1 MSKDR
6 DLIFDMTEDPEVLT
20 YPAADNEPLQLG
32 GVGDDAAS
40 AADRQVTTPGDVH
53 VAPQMPAPIDGTLRQ
68 FALRVPSVID
78 ECSGIMVFGKRI
90 KSLVF
95 STDLAIIRNVTADA
109 VFAVYPFTPQP
120 IITQALLLAAD
131 IPVFAG
137 VGGGLTQ
144 GQRVVNLAMFAEMQ
158 GATGVVLNAP
168 TASTVVSHVAETI
181 DIPVVLTVVRAD
193 TDFDE
198 RIRAGADIFN
208 VSAAAETPAVVRRIR
223 EQHPDVPIIATG
235 GPTDESIRATIAA
248 GANAII
254 WTPPTSGELFRDVMK
269 NYREGKPHP

>member
-1 MSKDR
+1 M
-6 DLIFDMTEDPEVLT
+6 
-20 YPAADNEPLQLG
+20 
-32 GVGDDAAS
+32 
-40 AADRQVTTPGDVH
+40 
-53 VAPQMPAPIDGTLRQ
+53 PQAVDGTLRK
-68 FALRVPSVID
+68 FALRVPEVIYQ
-78 ECSGIMVFGKRI
+78 CSGIMIFGKRI

-95 STDLAIIRNVTADA
+95 STDLSIIKNVNADAIIAI
-109 VFAVYPFTPQP
+109 YPFTPQP

-168 TASTVVSHVAETI
+168 TASAVVSHVAETI

-198 RIRAGADIFN
+198 RIRAGAFLPFVGPIVDQAGQVHVAADVALTPQEIILMDYLAGN
-208 VSAAAETPAVVRRIR
+208 VIGRIPSVD
-223 EQHPDVPIIATG
+223 ELNDVAKG
-235 GPTDESIRATIAA
+235 LVSLQGIRAATK
-248 GANAII
+248 
-254 WTPPTSGELFRDVMK
+254 E
-269 NYREGKPHP
+269 

>member
-1 MSKDR
+1 M
-6 DLIFDMTEDPEVLT
+6 
-20 YPAADNEPLQLG
+20 
-32 GVGDDAAS
+32 
-40 AADRQVTTPGDVH
+40 
-53 VAPQMPAPIDGTLRQ
+53 PQAVDGTLRK
-68 FALRVPSVID
+68 FALRVPEVIYQ
-78 ECSGIMVFGKRI
+78 CSGIMVFGKRI

-95 STDLAIIRNVTADA
+95 STDLSIIKNVNADAII
-109 VFAVYPFTPQP
+109 AVYPFTPQP
-120 IITQALLLAAD
+120 IITQALLFAAD

-168 TASTVVSHVAETI
+168 TASAVVSHVAETI
-181 DIPVVLTVVRAD
+181 DIPVVLTVARAD

-208 VSAAAETPAVVRRIR
+208 VSVRRIR

-235 GPTDESIRATIAA
+235 GPTDESILETIQA
-248 GANAII
+248 GANAIT
-254 WTPPTSGELFRDVMK
+254 WTPPSNGEIFRDIMAA
-269 NYREGKPHP
+269 YRENKPHP